1 MLNLAE
7 IMVNCGLAE
16 VNDIETSLKAIDV
29 LENKYSK
36 DELVEIYN
44 HILQTV
50 KNPLIL
56 MKVIACADKIRDMS
70 TLSPLLDILLMNNMP
85 ATSQEDKDNYVS
97 VRALSAKAIANLKN
111 TSAVTA
117 LLYCLNNKGEN
128 YRVRLACADALG
140 KIGDRYAVA
149 PLIAVV
155 TDQNER
161 SVYVKES
168 AASALGLIG
177 DVSAIE
183 PLVSILDSNKGILNK
198 FTFLKE
204 RVIEALGKIKLTN
217 NDFVFNALRKA
228 LVDESA
234 QIRICAVEAIMNGEH
249 PRAIEVIKPLLQD
262 KDEDV
267 AKNAL
272 IAIYNLDGRNIL
284 DEVLSLPVYNEFLKT
299 EAQNIIDEYE
309 SEEECDVRKR
319 P

>member
-1 MLNLAE
+1 MKT
-7 IMVNCGLAE
+7 I
-16 VNDIETSLKAIDV
+16 SL
-29 LENKYSK
+29 
-36 DELVEIYN
+36 
-44 HILQTV
+44 
-50 KNPLIL
+50 
-56 MKVIACADKIRDMS
+56 ADKIRNMS

-85 ATSQEDKDNYVS
+85 ADSQEEKDNFIN
-97 VRALSAKAIANLKN
+97 VRVMSAKAIANLKN

-128 YRVRLACADALG
+128 YRIRLACADALG

-183 PLVSILDSNKGILNK
+183 PLVSILDANKGILNK

-249 PRAIEVIKPLLQD
+249 PKAFEVIKPLLQD

-272 IAIYNLDGRNIL
+272 IALYNLDGREIL
-284 DEVLSLPVYNEFLKT
+284 DEVISLPVYNDFLKN

-309 SEEECDVRKR
+309 NEEEYDVRKR
-319 P
+319 Q